1 MHGGR
6 YHVISVV
13 DTDDIGVGEV
23 GKDYRILV
31 LAVTLV
37 ANVEVLEVGMWP
49 VLRIVVGIPVH
60 ASFAASLWIAA
71 KCGFDSALQHFVK
84 VDVLMRVGQR
94 HGDVAELVEYRFE
107 SFTPL

>member
-1 MHGGR
+1 MHGRR

-13 DTDDIGVGEV
+13 NTDDIGIWEV
-23 GKDYRILV
+23 GKDNRILV
-31 LAVTLV
+31 FAVALV
-37 ANVEVLEVGMWP
+37 TNVEVLEVGMCP

-60 ASFAASLWIAA
+60 ACFAASLWIAV
-71 KCGFDSALQHFVK
+71 KSRLDGALQHLVE